1 MPAPAKLRSANKPA
15 SPPDPI
21 MLYDLLIGPFA
32 DFGFMRRALVAC
44 LALSVAGSAIGV
56 FLILRRMSLM
66 GDALAHALLPGA
78 ALGFLLGGLS
88 LPAMSFGGFV
98 AGLATALVS
107 GAIARFSAMRE
118 DASFAAAYL
127 TALSLGVLIV
137 SLRGTA
143 VDLMNILFG
152 AILGVDDQ
160 ALLLIAGAATVT
172 LAGLAAIYRPLVV
185 ECFNPGFL
193 AAMGVRGALYHYL
206 FLALAVLVMVA
217 SFQALGTLMALGL
230 MLLPAVAASFWAREV
245 WSMTLIAAPM
255 AFLSGAIGLL
265 VSFHAGLPSGPLIV
279 LVASLFFLGS
289 LLLGSRA
296 SVRARLSH
304 PVHLRG

>member
-1 MPAPAKLRSANKPA
+1 VTV
-15 SPPDPI
+15 
-21 MLYDLLIGPFA
+21 LYDTLFAPFA
-32 DFGFMRRALVAC
+32 DYGFMRRALIAC
-44 LALSVAGSAIGV
+44 LALSLGGATIGV

-66 GDALAHALLPGA
+66 GDALTHALLPGA

-88 LPAMSFGGFV
+88 LPAMSLGGFI
-98 AGLATALVS
+98 AGIATALAS
-107 GAIARFSAMRE
+107 GAIARFTALRE

-127 TALSLGVLIV
+127 TSLALGVMIV
-137 SLRGTA
+137 SLRGSA

-152 AILGVDDQ
+152 AILAVDDT
-160 ALLLIAGAATVT
+160 ALLLVAGTTTVT
-172 LAGLAAIYRPLVV
+172 LIGLAAIYRPLIV

-193 AAMGVRGALYHYL
+193 AALGARGSRYHYL
-206 FLALAVLVMVA
+206 FLALAVLNMVA
-217 SFQALGTLMALGL
+217 AFQALGTLMALGL

-245 WSMTLIAAPM
+245 WSMTAIAVPM

-265 VSFHAGLPSGPLIV
+265 VSFHAGLPSGPVIV

-289 LLLGSRA
+289 LLLGTRA
-296 SVRARLSH
+296 SLRARLSH

>member
-1 MPAPAKLRSANKPA
+1 MPAPARCRCGRAPELAVA
-15 SPPDPI
+15 VI
-21 MLYDLLIGPFA
+21 YEYLLQPFA

-44 LALSVAGSAIGV
+44 LALSLSGSAIGV

-88 LPAMSFGGFV
+88 LPAMSLGGFI
-98 AGLATALVS
+98 AGMATALIS
-107 GAIARFSAMRE
+107 GVVARFTAMRE

-127 TALSLGVLIV
+127 TALAAGVLIV
-137 SLRGTA
+137 SLKGSA

-152 AILGVDDQ
+152 AILGVDDT
-160 ALLLIAGAATVT
+160 ALMLVVGSATVT

-193 AAMGVRGALYHYL
+193 AALGIRGALYHYL
-206 FLALAVLVMVA
+206 FLALAVLNMVA
-217 SFQALGTLMALGL
+217 AFQSLGTLMALGL
-230 MLLPAVAASFWAREV
+230 VLLPAVAASFWAREV

-265 VSFHAGLPSGPLIV
+265 LSFHAGLPSGPVIV
-279 LVASLFFLGS
+279 LIASLGFLGS
-289 LLLGSRA
+289 LLFGSRA

-304 PVHLRG
+304 PLHLRG